1 MQAIN
6 DSPGN
11 GIEVLCLPVTEGMW
25 YIWEG
30 YNQLQFAWKSALE
43 DIFSFGPPHYKKG
56 ARACPEK
63 GNKAVRGLEHKS

>member
-30 YNQLQFAWKSALE
+30 YNQLQFA
-43 DIFSFGPPHYKKG
+43 
-56 ARACPEK
+56 
-63 GNKAVRGLEHKS
+63 